1 MLTMWTTQMIDIAS
15 NNSADL
21 SDDNLADSGAG
32 KIKKGPDAYRTIS
45 EVAEELHIPQHRL
58 RSWETLYP
66 GVKPFRGESGRRYY
80 SPEHV
85 ETLRLIS
92 DLLYVQGYKGQGV
105 LRVLRE
111 EKARKS
117 LENRI
122 ASPKAEENV
131 ASVHAA
137 PAPVADPVLVNAA
150 DDIIFPEAPEVP
162 EISGAPELR
171 EESVAVSETSELHDE
186 EDVSLSEYREK
197 LEPEEKADQ
206 VLDECLTG
214 RTLAEAE
221 AEAEAEA
228 PFSIYDTEEVL
239 VLQDANQHLA
249 ASVRHLDAENEF
261 LRSEMKEILEELQI
275 LRSLLPV

>member
-1 MLTMWTTQMIDIAS
+1 MIDTSSI
-15 NNSADL
+15 NSADL

-117 LENRI
+117 LENRTV
-122 ASPKAEENV
+122 SPNAEENI

-137 PAPVADPVLVNAA
+137 PAPVADPVLGDAA
-150 DDIIFPEAPEVP
+150 DDIIFPEAPAVP

-171 EESVAVSETSELHDE
+171 EESVAVSETSVLHDE
-186 EDVSLSEYREK
+186 EDASLSEYREA
-197 LEPEEKADQ
+197 LEREEKADR

-214 RTLAEAE
+214 RTF

-239 VLQDANQHLA
+239 ALQDANQHLA

>member
-1 MLTMWTTQMIDIAS
+1 MID
-15 NNSADL
+15 NSSHSVDSIDF
-21 SDDNLADSGAG
+21 SDDSPADFANG

-111 EKARKS
+111 EKARKA
-117 LENRI
+117 LENRT
-122 ASPKAEENV
+122 ASPKAAESM
-131 ASVHAA
+131 ASAHEGLVPESE
-137 PAPVADPVLVNAA
+137 PALADGT
-150 DDIIFPEAPEVP
+150 DDIIFPEAPAAQENTVVP
-162 EISGAPELR
+162 ELEEENVA
-171 EESVAVSETSELHDE
+171 ESVMPVLHVE
-186 EDVSLSEYREK
+186 EDASLSEHHEV
-197 LEPEEKADQ
+197 LDPEEKADR

-214 RTLAEAE
+214 RTFAEAE
-221 AEAEAEA
+221 AEAEAE
-228 PFSIYDTEEVL
+228 DEEEE
-239 VLQDANQHLA
+239 DADEDADQH
-249 ASVRHLDAENEF
+249 
-261 LRSEMKEILEELQI
+261 
-275 LRSLLPV
+275 